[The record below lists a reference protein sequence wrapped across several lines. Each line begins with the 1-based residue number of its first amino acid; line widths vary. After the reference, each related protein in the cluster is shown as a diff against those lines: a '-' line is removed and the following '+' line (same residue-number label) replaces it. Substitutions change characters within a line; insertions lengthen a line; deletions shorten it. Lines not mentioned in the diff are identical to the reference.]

1 MTTFLHSPREAV
13 GVVSLGTRLGCL
25 DAAHITTTHAHTRA
39 RDIIAANE
47 ETLAVMGASFFSP
60 PLYRVLPTR
69 AYNTLS
75 RAQLTIAR

>member
-1 MTTFLHSPREAV
+1 M

-25 DAAHITTTHAHTRA
+25 DAAHTTTHAHTRA
-39 RDIIAANE
+39 QDIITANE
-47 ETLAVMGASFFSP
+47 ETLAVMGASLFSP

-69 AYNTLS
+69 AYKTLS